1 MSKVRLTKHEMEM
14 FDAWVEDGN
23 VSLVSDNGEEKI
35 YSTQDAQFCNRLNGF
50 EGLLKY
56 FKENFLD

>member
-35 YSTQDAQFCNRLNGF
+35 YSTQDAQFCNRLNGSF
-50 EGLLKY
+50 S
-56 FKENFLD
+56 